1 MADSNS
7 YKLAYKQAQSEHNA
21 TVARC
26 QARLDA
32 LSKKGSYTANDQK
45 EIRKL
50 QQEIADSNVKLTNAT
65 NQYRIY
71 TDKQMLSGS
80 NMSEDKIKEAIYK
93 DPIIQ
98 NNLKVQQDA
107 EKLNNGVTTSKYNTF
122 DENYNG
128 VNSDSN
134 GILDGISDAISG
146 VVDSVASTAARLSDL
161 ASDAGNKIADL
172 FSSDSK
178 KNEQSKAL
186 AGHAA
191 DVGQKETQTKVDLVN
206 ADNHGA
212 IKHPP
217 AYTTKPVVEVTENTK
232 SAPTEQKKEEL
243 PKDGPLS
250 KVGEKL
256 KETTA
261 SASATIQDVV
271 TYVSNEVS
279 ENVKKASGV
288 INDVKST
295 IQSGIDAGKKVAST
309 VKESIDGVVDTA
321 ADVVNNVTSG
331 ITSMTAPVFTT
342 VSEVISA
349 GNDLTNEL
357 ASALPGPLGQFVK
370 NKSDAYFNNVVYKV
384 ANSKL
389 GRAQTLL
396 SSLNGL
402 GKSGNLTSAIGAVL
416 LAQSGNNYP
425 NITDTAGLSLAHM
438 FGQNT
443 DTSTINKYYNLLAQ
457 VCPGITNG
465 RELLNY
471 GDNKSLYDALL
482 ALLLQ
487 DGASELLKQLLGCNT
502 SGDLYFD
509 NSSIKL
515 LQEGAKNAA
524 LSGDAGSYE
533 VVFNKL
539 GQSNLPDVKHDIV
552 VINANSDKAKA
563 VDNAIPFGNMC
574 SNLGITG
581 RDLLL
586 CDTSINTPG
595 PTYDAS
601 TVQLFTANNTYTA
614 DEYMTADTRKL
625 VQAAIHLNA

>member
-122 DENYNG
+122 DENYNA

-261 SASATIQDVV
+261 SASATVQDVV

-389 GRAQTLL
+389 GKAQTLL

-402 GKSGNLTSAIGAVL
+402 GKSGNLTSAIGAML

-425 NITDTAGLSLAHM
+425 NITDAAGLSLAHM
-438 FGQNT
+438 FGSDT

-457 VCPGITNG
+457 VCPGITNNMS
-465 RELLNY
+465 LLNY

-601 TVQLFTANNTYTA
+601 KVRLFTANNTYMA
-614 DEYMTADTRKL
+614 DKYMTEDTRKL
-625 VQAAIHLNA
+625 VQAAIHLKA

>member
-50 QQEIADSNVKLTNAT
+50 QQEIADSNVRLTNAT

-80 NMSEDKIKEAIYK
+80 NMSEDKIKEAIYS

-107 EKLNNGVTTSKYNTF
+107 ENLSKGVTTSKYNTF
-122 DENYNG
+122 DENYSN

-134 GILDGISDAISG
+134 GILDGISSAISG
-146 VVDSVASTAARLSDL
+146 VVDSVASTASRLSDL
-161 ASDAGNKIADL
+161 ASDAGNKISDL

-191 DVGQKETQTKVDLVN
+191 DAGQKETQTKVTLVS

-261 SASATIQDVV
+261 SASATMQDVV

-295 IQSGIDAGKKVAST
+295 IQSGVDAGKKVAST

-370 NKSDAYFNNVVYKV
+370 NKSDAYFNNVVYNV

-425 NITDTAGLSLAHM
+425 NITDIEGLSLAHM
-438 FGQNT
+438 FGSDT

-457 VCPGITNG
+457 VCPGITNDMS
-465 RELLNY
+465 LLNY

-487 DGASELLKQLLGCNT
+487 DGSSKLLSQLLGCNT
-502 SGDLYFD
+502 SSDLYFD
-509 NSSIKL
+509 NSSVKL

-539 GQSNLPDVKHDIV
+539 GQGNLPDVKHDIV

-601 TVQLFTANNTYTA
+601 TVQLFTANNTYMA
-614 DEYMTADTRKL
+614 DKYMTEDTRKL

>member
-122 DENYNG
+122 DENYNV

-370 NKSDAYFNNVVYKV
+370 NKSDAYFNNVIYKV

-389 GRAQTLL
+389 GKAQTLL

-402 GKSGNLTSAIGAVL
+402 GKSGNLTSAIGAML

-425 NITDTAGLSLAHM
+425 NITDRAGLSLAHM
-438 FGQNT
+438 FGSDT

-595 PTYDAS
+595 PTYNAS
-601 TVQLFTANNTYTA
+601 TVQLFTANNTYMA
-614 DEYMTADTRKL
+614 DKYMTEDTRKL

>member
-370 NKSDAYFNNVVYKV
+370 NKSDAYFNNVIYKV

-389 GRAQTLL
+389 GKAQTLL

-402 GKSGNLTSAIGAVL
+402 GKSGNLTSAIGAML

-425 NITDTAGLSLAHM
+425 NITDRAGLSLAHM
-438 FGQNT
+438 FGSDT

-509 NSSIKL
+509 NSSVKL

-614 DEYMTADTRKL
+614 DKYMTADTRKL

>member
-122 DENYNG
+122 DENYNA

-261 SASATIQDVV
+261 SASATMQDVV

-321 ADVVNNVTSG
+321 AGVVSDVTSG

-370 NKSDAYFNNVVYKV
+370 NKSDAYFNNVIYKV

-389 GRAQTLL
+389 GKAQTLL

-402 GKSGNLTSAIGAVL
+402 GKSGNLTSAIGAML

-438 FGQNT
+438 FGSDT

-457 VCPGITNG
+457 VCPGITNNMS
-465 RELLNY
+465 LLNY

-586 CDTSINTPG
+586 CDTSISTPG

-614 DEYMTADTRKL
+614 DKYMTADTRKL

>member
-50 QQEIADSNVKLTNAT
+50 QQEIADSNVRLTNAT

-80 NMSEDKIKEAIYK
+80 NMSDDKIKEAIYS

-98 NNLKVQQDA
+98 NNLKAQQDA

-122 DENYNG
+122 DENYNN

-134 GILDGISDAISG
+134 GILDGISSAISG
-146 VVDSVASTAARLSDL
+146 VVDSVASTATRLSDL

-191 DVGQKETQTKVDLVN
+191 DAGQKETQTKVDLVG

-212 IKHPP
+212 MKNPP

-243 PKDGPLS
+243 PKDGPLK

-256 KETTA
+256 KETTS
-261 SASATIQDVV
+261 SASATMQDVV

-279 ENVKKASGV
+279 ENVKKSSGV
-288 INDVKST
+288 MNDVKSAM
-295 IQSGIDAGKKVAST
+295 QSGIDAGKKVAST

-321 ADVVNNVTSG
+321 SDVVNNVTSG

-357 ASALPGPLGQFVK
+357 ASSLPGPLGQFVK
-370 NKSDAYFNNVVYKV
+370 NRSDAYFNNVVYNV

-416 LAQSGNNYP
+416 LAQSGNNYS
-425 NITDTAGLSLAHM
+425 NITDTGGLSLAHM
-438 FGQNT
+438 FGSGT
-443 DTSTINKYYNLLAQ
+443 DTSTINKYYDLLAQ
-457 VCPGITNG
+457 VCPGITNDMS
-465 RELLNY
+465 LLNY

-487 DGASELLKQLLGCNT
+487 DGASKLLSQLLGCNA
-502 SGDLYFD
+502 SNNLYFD

-552 VINANSDKAKA
+552 VINANSDKTKA
-563 VDNAIPFGNMC
+563 IDNAIPFDNMC

-601 TVQLFTANNTYTA
+601 KVQLFTANNTYTA
-614 DEYMTADTRKL
+614 DKYMTADTRKL
-625 VQAAIHLNA
+625 IQASIHLNA

>member
-261 SASATIQDVV
+261 SASATMQDVV

-295 IQSGIDAGKKVAST
+295 IQSGVDAGKKVAST

-370 NKSDAYFNNVVYKV
+370 NKSDAYFNNVIYKV

-389 GRAQTLL
+389 GKAQTLL

-402 GKSGNLTSAIGAVL
+402 GKSGNLTSAIGAML

-425 NITDTAGLSLAHM
+425 NITDTEGLSLAHM
-438 FGQNT
+438 FGSDT

-457 VCPGITNG
+457 VCPGITNDMS
-465 RELLNY
+465 LLNY

-487 DGASELLKQLLGCNT
+487 DGSSKLLSQLLGCNT
-502 SGDLYFD
+502 SSDLYFD
-509 NSSIKL
+509 NSSVKL

-539 GQSNLPDVKHDIV
+539 GQGNLPDVKHDIV
-552 VINANSDKAKA
+552 VINANSDKDKA
-563 VDNAIPFGNMC
+563 IDNAIPFGNMC

-614 DEYMTADTRKL
+614 DKYMTADTRKL

>member
-146 VVDSVASTAARLSDL
+146 VVDSVASTASRLSDL

-261 SASATIQDVV
+261 SASATMQDVV

-295 IQSGIDAGKKVAST
+295 IQSGVDAGKKVAST

-342 VSEVISA
+342 VSDVISA

-370 NKSDAYFNNVVYKV
+370 NRSDAYFNNVVYNV

-425 NITDTAGLSLAHM
+425 NITDTLGLSLSHM
-438 FGQNT
+438 FGSNT

-457 VCPGITNG
+457 VCPGITNDMS
-465 RELLNY
+465 LLNY

-487 DGASELLKQLLGCNT
+487 DGSSKLLSQLLGCNT
-502 SGDLYFD
+502 SSDLYFD
-509 NSSIKL
+509 NSSVKL

-539 GQSNLPDVKHDIV
+539 GQGNLPDVKHDIV

-601 TVQLFTANNTYTA
+601 TVQLFTANNTYMA
-614 DEYMTADTRKL
+614 DKYMTEDTRKL

>member
-50 QQEIADSNVKLTNAT
+50 QQEIADSNIRLTNAT

-80 NMSEDKIKEAIYK
+80 SMSEDKIKEAIYN

-98 NNLKVQQDA
+98 NNLKVQQDT
-107 EKLNNGVTTSKYNTF
+107 ENLSSSVTTSKYNTF
-122 DENYNG
+122 DENYNA
-128 VNSDSN
+128 VNSDSSGILN
-134 GILDGISDAISG
+134 GISSAISG
-146 VVDSVASTAARLSDL
+146 VVDSVANTASRLSDL
-161 ASDAGNKIADL
+161 ASDAGNKISDL

-178 KNEQSKAL
+178 KNEQAKAL

-191 DVGQKETQTKVDLVN
+191 DAGQKETQTKVKQVS

-212 IKHPP
+212 IKNPP

-256 KETTA
+256 KETT
-261 SASATIQDVV
+261 SSVTVTMQDVV
-271 TYVSNEVS
+271 TSVSNEVS
-279 ENVKKASGV
+279 DNVKKASGV

-295 IQSGIDAGKKVAST
+295 MQSGIDAGKKVVST

-321 ADVVNNVTSG
+321 ADAVSSVTSS
-331 ITSMTAPVFTT
+331 ITSMTAPVFNT
-342 VSEVISA
+342 VSDVVSA
-349 GNDLTNEL
+349 GKDLTNEL
-357 ASALPGPLGQFVK
+357 SSSLPGPLGQFVK
-370 NKSDAYFNNVVYKV
+370 NKSDAYFNNVVYNV

-402 GKSGNLTSAIGAVL
+402 GKSGGLTSAIGSVL
-416 LAQSGNNYP
+416 LAQSGNSYA
-425 NITDTAGLSLAHM
+425 NITDTSGLSLSHL
-438 FGQNT
+438 FGSDT
-443 DTSTINKYYNLLAQ
+443 DTSTIDKYYSLLAQ
-457 VCPGITNG
+457 VCPGITNDMS
-465 RELLNY
+465 LLNY

-487 DGASELLKQLLGCNT
+487 DGSSKLLSQLLGCNT
-502 SGDLYFD
+502 SSDLYFD
-509 NSSIKL
+509 NSSVKL
-515 LQEGAKNAA
+515 LQEGAKNAT

-539 GQSNLPDVKHDIV
+539 GQSNLTDVKYDMV
-552 VINANSDKAKA
+552 VINANSDKSKA
-563 VDNAIPFGNMC
+563 IDNAIPFDNMC
-574 SNLGITG
+574 SNLGING

-586 CDTSINTPG
+586 CDTSIDVPG
-595 PTYDAS
+595 TTYDAS
-601 TVQLFTANNTYTA
+601 KVRLFTANNTYTA
-614 DEYMTADTRKL
+614 DKYMTEDTRKL
-625 VQAAIHLNA
+625 VQASIYLNS

>member
-122 DENYNG
+122 DENYNV

-370 NKSDAYFNNVVYKV
+370 NKSDAYFNNVIYKV

-389 GRAQTLL
+389 GKAQTLL

-425 NITDTAGLSLAHM
+425 NITDRAGLSLAHM
-438 FGQNT
+438 FGSDT

-595 PTYDAS
+595 PTYNAS
-601 TVQLFTANNTYTA
+601 TVQLFTANNTYMA
-614 DEYMTADTRKL
+614 DKYMTEDTRKL

>member
-1 MADSNS
+1 M
-7 YKLAYKQAQSEHNA
+7 H
-21 TVARC
+21 
-26 QARLDA
+26 
-32 LSKKGSYTANDQK
+32 G
-45 EIRKL
+45 I
-50 QQEIADSNVKLTNAT
+50 
-65 NQYRIY
+65 IY

-309 VKESIDGVVDTA
+309 VKESIDGVLKASDRGLDIITACCPTA

-425 NITDTAGLSLAHM
+425 NITDTAGFTGVS
-438 FGQNT
+438 
-443 DTSTINKYYNLLAQ
+443 
-457 VCPGITNG
+457 
-465 RELLNY
+465 R
-471 GDNKSLYDALL
+471 DNKWS
-482 ALLLQ
+482 
-487 DGASELLKQLLGCNT
+487 
-502 SGDLYFD
+502 
-509 NSSIKL
+509 
-515 LQEGAKNAA
+515 
-524 LSGDAGSYE
+524 
-533 VVFNKL
+533 
-539 GQSNLPDVKHDIV
+539 
-552 VINANSDKAKA
+552 
-563 VDNAIPFGNMC
+563 
-574 SNLGITG
+574 
-581 RDLLL
+581 
-586 CDTSINTPG
+586 
-595 PTYDAS
+595 
-601 TVQLFTANNTYTA
+601 
-614 DEYMTADTRKL
+614 
-625 VQAAIHLNA
+625 